1 MVTKINVKEV
11 RVKVIPHK
19 MATDFVRKNHYSGK
33 VATTTKLHFG
43 CFHNG
48 LLHGVISYGSSMS
61 PAKTVGLVDTGYS
74 FSKSWNM
81 MLELNR
87 MAFDD
92 YLPKNSESRC
102 LSITFRLLQRN
113 APHIKWILSYSDATA
128 SGDGAIYRA
137 CGFYLTKITVNKC
150 ILILPDGERVASLP
164 PTNRNDRATL
174 SRVCKKLGIPT
185 YSGATVKP
193 ILDAGA
199 KWAEGY
205 QLRYIKLL
213 DPSCKLNCPQLPY
226 SAIDDVGAGMYRGKR
241 ITLAERRA
249 T

>member
-1 MVTKINVKEV
+1 MASEINVKELQ
-11 RVKVIPHK
+11 VKVIPHK
-19 MATDFVRKNHYSGK
+19 MATNFVRKNHYSGK

-43 CFHNG
+43 CFYKG
-48 LLHGVISYGSSMS
+48 VLHGVISYGSSMS

-74 FSKSWNM
+74 YKKSWNM

-102 LSITFRLLQRN
+102 LSVTFRLLKKN
-113 APHIKWILSYSDATA
+113 AHHIKWILSYSDATA

-137 CGFYLTKITVNKC
+137 CGFHLTKITVNKS

-164 PTNRNDRATL
+164 LTNRNDKSTL

-193 ILDAGA
+193 VLDAGA

-205 QLRYIKLL
+205 QLRYIKLI
-213 DPSCKLNCPQLPY
+213 DQNCRIIGGTIPF
-226 SAIDDVGAGMYRGKR
+226 SKIDEVGAGMYLGEK
-241 ITLAERRA
+241 ITRAERMVA
-249 T
+249 